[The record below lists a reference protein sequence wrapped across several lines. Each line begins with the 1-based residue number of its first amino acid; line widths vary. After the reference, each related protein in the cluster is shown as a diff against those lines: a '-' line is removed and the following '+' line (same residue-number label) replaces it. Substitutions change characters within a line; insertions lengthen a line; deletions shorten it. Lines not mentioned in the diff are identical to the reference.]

1 MIEPIIINFMKRNLA
16 FIDGQNLHMG
26 TAKLSG
32 HSWRVDSVKL
42 REYLR
47 NKYKVDVA
55 YYFLGCLDENFRKMY
70 TELQESGFVLMFRE
84 HNSAM
89 IGKKK
94 GNVDADII
102 FEIMQKLYRK
112 EKFEKVVLVSGDG
125 DYKKLVDFL
134 IEENK
139 FHKILFPNR
148 KFRSSLYKELGNK
161 YLVYLDDTGVK
172 KKIERTKKERSA
184 LGN

>member
-1 MIEPIIINFMKRNLA
+1 MKRNLA

-32 HSWRVDSVKL
+32 QSWRVDSVKL

-47 NKYKVDVA
+47 NKYKVDIA
-55 YYFLGCLDENFRKMY
+55 YYFLGCLDENFQKMY
-70 TELQESGFVLMFRE
+70 TELQEAGFVLMFRE

-102 FEIMQKLYRK
+102 FEIMRKLYKK

-148 KFRSSLYKELGNK
+148 KFRSSLYKELGNE